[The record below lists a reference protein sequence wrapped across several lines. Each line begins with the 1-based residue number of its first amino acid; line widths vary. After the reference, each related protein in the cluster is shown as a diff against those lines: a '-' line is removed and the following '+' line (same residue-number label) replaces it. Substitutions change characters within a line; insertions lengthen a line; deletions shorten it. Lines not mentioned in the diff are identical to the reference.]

1 MMEILVRGSTG
12 AVDITNSEKTRKGEK
27 KETYHKKSKLETKL
41 KHNYVKNTQRHFTYR
56 YANFFIRVTLLII
69 LVRTE

>member
-12 AVDITNSEKTRKGEK
+12 AVDIANSEKKGNE
-27 KETYHKKSKLETKL
+27 KKSKLETKL

-56 YANFFIRVTLLII
+56 YANFFIRVTLIII